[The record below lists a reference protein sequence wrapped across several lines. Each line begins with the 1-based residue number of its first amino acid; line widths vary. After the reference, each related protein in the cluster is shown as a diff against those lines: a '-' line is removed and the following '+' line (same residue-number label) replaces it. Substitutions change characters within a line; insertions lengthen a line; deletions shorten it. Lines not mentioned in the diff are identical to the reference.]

1 MENMDINIK
10 KLIKITGEEN
20 SGKTT
25 FAAELYKSLLAKKKP
40 QTHQLAF
47 WPKYIFEEVKTDDCI
62 DCKFCQY
69 IKYIKGKNK
78 LKISSGKYVDF
89 MSIMEYKNETVIF
102 ISEGDSYAL
111 TEKIEFLLKGSK
123 PSKCYS
129 YCKKDNNCEGDS
141 KTVDCKKYNDG
152 RVVTLTE
159 NTNIILICC
168 IQDKIKKRFENYIN
182 INIKECTS
190 PKEYRL
196 HSYET
201 IAESISEEIE

>member
-10 KLIKITGEEN
+10 KLIKITGKEN

-25 FAAELYKSLLAKKKP
+25 FAAELYKSLFAKKKP
-40 QTHQLAF
+40 EKHLLAF
-47 WPKYIFEEVKTDDCI
+47 WPKYIFEEVEPDDCI
-62 DCKFCQY
+62 DFKFCQY
-69 IKYIKGKNK
+69 IKSKNN

-129 YCKKDNNCEGDS
+129 DCKKDNNCEGDS
-141 KTVDCKKYNDG
+141 KAVDCKKYNDG
-152 RVVTLTE
+152 RVVTLAE

-168 IQDKIKKRFENYIN
+168 IQDKIKKRFEKNVECIY
-182 INIKECTS
+182 IKERKKPEEFT
-190 PKEYRL
+190 L

-201 IAESISEEIE
+201 IAKSISEEIE

>member
-1 MENMDINIK
+1 MAINIK
-10 KLIKITGEEN
+10 KLIKITGVEN

-25 FAAELYKSLLAKKKP
+25 FAAELYKSLFAKKKP

-47 WPKYIFEEVKTDDCI
+47 WPKYIFEEVEPDDCI

-69 IKYIKGKNK
+69 IKGENN

-102 ISEGDSYAL
+102 ISEGDDYAYL

-123 PSKCYS
+123 PSRCYRD
-129 YCKKDNNCEGDS
+129 CKTDNNCEGDS
-141 KTVDCKKYNDG
+141 ETVDCKKYNDG

-168 IQDKIKKRFENYIN
+168 IQDKIKESFENYIN

-201 IAESISEEIE
+201 IAIEISEEIE

>member
-40 QTHQLAF
+40 EKHLLAF
-47 WPKYIFEEVKTDDCI
+47 WPKYIFEEVEPDDCI
-62 DCKFCQY
+62 DFKFCHY
-69 IKYIKGKNK
+69 IKSKNN

-111 TEKIEFLLKGSK
+111 TEKIEFLLKGNK

-129 YCKKDNNCEGDS
+129 DCKKDNNCEGDS

-168 IQDKIKKRFENYIN
+168 IQDQDKIKKRFENYIN

-201 IAESISEEIE
+201 IAKSISEKIK